1 MTNPPR
7 FSLTTGALPDMD
19 AETLRLM
26 TGGAKIQIRKRMKS
40 LRSGFGRTAL
50 DRRSSAIVEQILQQ
64 PDLEQMKAVALF
76 WPMLDR
82 GEVDLRALD
91 RVLRA
96 RGTSVY
102 YPFMN
107 KAGDGRFVTGF
118 ALTQSVDDLVESPEG
133 FAQPQGDRPARP
145 GDIDLV
151 LVPAL
156 AADATGHRVGYGAGF
171 YDATLPDVR
180 PPSRAWIVAY
190 HFQLLAE
197 LPHEAHDQACD
208 AVITDE
214 TMLRM
219 ESPQP

>member
-1 MTNPPR
+1 
-7 FSLTTGALPDMD
+7 MD

-26 TGGAKIQIRKRMKS
+26 TGRAKIQIRKRMKS
-40 LRSGFGRTAL
+40 LRSGFGRAAL
-50 DRRSSAIVEQILQQ
+50 DGRSAAIVQRILQA
-64 PDLEQMKAVALF
+64 PDFDQMKGVALF

-91 RVLRA
+91 HTLRA
-96 RGTSVY
+96 RGTRVY
-102 YPFMN
+102 YPFM
-107 KAGDGRFVTGF
+107 KQAGGGRFVTGF
-118 ALTQSVDDLVESPEG
+118 ALTQSVDDLLESPEG
-133 FAQPQGDRPARP
+133 FAQPRGDHPAQP

-151 LVPAL
+151 IVPAL

-171 YDATLPDVR
+171 YDATLPDVC

-208 AVITDE
+208 AVVTDE
-214 TMLRM
+214 VVLQVG
-219 ESPQP
+219 SPSA